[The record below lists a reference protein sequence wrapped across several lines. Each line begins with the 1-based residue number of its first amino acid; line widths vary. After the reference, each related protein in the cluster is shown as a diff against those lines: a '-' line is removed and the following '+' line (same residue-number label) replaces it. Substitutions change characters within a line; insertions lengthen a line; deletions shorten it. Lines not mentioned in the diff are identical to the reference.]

1 MSLKIRNWE
10 TWVFSRLLHL
20 VPVISELNLSMNQLK
35 AIPDFLGDCLKLQY
49 LDLGRN
55 YLTDLPESLKML
67 QALRE
72 LVLSNNRFSTIPQ
85 CVFEMQGLEILL
97 LGDNQIT
104 DICIDGLSRLKRLAT
119 LDLSNNNIGQV
130 PPELGNMKQLR

>member
-1 MSLKIRNWE
+1 
-10 TWVFSRLLHL
+10 
-20 VPVISELNLSMNQLK
+20 
-35 AIPDFLGDCLKLQY
+35 
-49 LDLGRN
+49 
-55 YLTDLPESLKML
+55 ML

-104 DICIDGLSRLKRLAT
+104 DICIDGLSRLKRLAI